1 MRTEVPSISNKINE
15 NDVFKYI
22 NHNFEKIATEW
33 FKFQL
38 EWNSSAY
45 NSFKDYE
52 KYLILI
58 YLINKILDFYSMH
71 FIKMNYDEFYSKD
84 KIEIDHFNIID
95 ISKDLKIAKETARR
109 KVIELEKAGVI
120 LRLKKKLSIY
130 NLIKRKA
137 FKFNMH
143 EKSVKKLSS
152 LFNNISVILE
162 ENRVI
167 KKQIEAKKIEKYIFD
182 NFSYCWK
189 LFFEMQIP
197 SLVNWKTYFGDLE
210 TWTILE
216 YCTVNQNLEY
226 QKQTIKNLKKKDS
239 FLQEMSKYKNQK
251 GINAMSISDLSGIPR
266 GTVIR
271 KLHWL
276 VKKNVLA
283 RDKKKLYTPKK
294 MNKEI
299 IANHEKTKKLLS
311 IFITKIFNVI
321 IT

>member
-1 MRTEVPSISNKINE
+1 MP
-15 NDVFKYI
+15 
-22 NHNFEKIATEW
+22 
-33 FKFQL
+33 
-38 EWNSSAY
+38 
-45 NSFKDYE
+45 
-52 KYLILI
+52 
-58 YLINKILDFYSMH
+58 
-71 FIKMNYDEFYSKD
+71 
-84 KIEIDHFNIID
+84 
-95 ISKDLKIAKETARR
+95 
-109 KVIELEKAGVI
+109 
-120 LRLKKKLSIY
+120 
-130 NLIKRKA
+130 
-137 FKFNMH
+137 

-210 TWTILE
+210 TWTTLE

-239 FLQEMSKYKNQK
+239 FLKEMSKFKNQR

-276 VKKNVLA
+276 VKKNVLTI
-283 RDKKKLYTPKK
+283 DKKKLYTPKK